1 MNLRI
6 PSEVLNSFRYTLGLS
21 WINEMVGPRIL
32 GKTRDISSIAG
43 YHIASIISGRTNDSK
58 SDKGYLSNKAYR
70 VGQRISGWAN
80 ITSDKRYQAGLGI
93 AVRI

>member
-21 WINEMVGPRIL
+21 WINEIYFKCMVGPRIL

-43 YHIASIISGRTNDSK
+43 YHIG
-58 SDKGYLSNKAYR
+58 
-70 VGQRISGWAN
+70 
-80 ITSDKRYQAGLGI
+80 
-93 AVRI
+93 